1 MKASL
6 AVIAA
11 LFVSPAYA
19 SENAFENRY
28 PAWLTDKAT
37 SWSDVQLTNS
47 PCIPVDF
54 GPVHGTG
61 APAQNQSLFNAPQLL
76 SNVVPP
82 SSSSGMQTATD
93 ASNSLALQLLSNLA
107 SPSSSS
113 STHTEFVLPE
123 PMSVGPSSVAGNV
136 QGGRCGSSASKNSS
150 GMMLASVNSGGG
162 GGTFSGSSSGGGGGG
177 VGVGGTFS
185 GSSSGGGGVGG
196 TFSGSSSGGGGAP
209 KGVGHSGSGIAAT
222 FFSNGVSTAARGP
235 SVRGAPGPVAGAGLP
250 VLAVGYG
257 VYWLVLRRRKS

>member
-1 MKASL
+1 MRGLSGRSRRALTIGSIFFAQPVKSLKQQQQISRGNRGTTGINTEDMMKASL

-47 PCIPVDF
+47 PCIPVEF
-54 GPVHGTG
+54 QPVHGTG
-61 APAQNQSLFNAPQLL
+61 APAQNQSLFTAPQLL

-113 STHTEFVLPE
+113 GTHTAVRPANS
-123 PMSVGPSSVAGNV
+123 PCQSARV
-136 QGGRCGSSASKNSS
+136 Q
-150 GMMLASVNSGGG
+150 LQ
-162 GGTFSGSSSGGGGGG
+162 
-177 VGVGGTFS
+177 
-185 GSSSGGGGVGG
+185 
-196 TFSGSSSGGGGAP
+196 
-209 KGVGHSGSGIAAT
+209 AT
-222 FFSNGVSTAARGP
+222 FR
-235 SVRGAPGPVAGAGLP
+235 
-250 VLAVGYG
+250 AVGAAC
-257 VYWLVLRRRKS
+257 RC